1 MAASTTPAY
10 ADMVKSVCKTKDE
23 LRLKILAIMINIEKI
38 IEKNRHQLTKE
49 DVKFFNDNIPKIKRP
64 DWFNNGKYVLVTST
78 KTIYKNYPEGRLAF
92 SSQDEIDNFE
102 SMIKEVTRI
111 ESDIRR
117 VTELFVEEM
126 KKTGIFGSNIFDICN
141 SCKKSDD
148 PQNCN
153 HHK

>member
-23 LRLKILAIMINIEKI
+23 LRLKILAIMINIEK
-38 IEKNRHQLTKE
+38 NRHQLTKE

-64 DWFNNGKYVLVTST
+64 DCFNNGKYVLVTPT

-117 VTELFVEEM
+117 VTELFV
-126 KKTGIFGSNIFDICN
+126 
-141 SCKKSDD
+141 